1 MEHTAR
7 TARARLVFDPQLMPA
22 GRVTALYDG
31 MSNGYI
37 SMLAMSIERI
47 FTRTGGRGAQ
57 LEPARVRV
65 VAGKGIEGDRYFGC
79 EDEPGQN
86 VTFIEAEEIEA
97 FQRALGRP
105 VDLSLSGRNIVTRG
119 VRLNDLVGREFSV
132 GAVRFRGV
140 ELCEPCGG
148 LGAVLAPPDLT
159 PAQVVKRL
167 VHRAGLRADALS
179 TGEIARDEKLEP
191 AV

>member
-1 MEHTAR
+1 M
-7 TARARLVFDPQLMPA
+7 
-22 GRVTALYDG
+22 TALYDE

-47 FTRTGGRGAQ
+47 FTRTKGRAPQ
-57 LEPARVRV
+57 LEHARVRV
-65 VAGKGIEGDRYFGC
+65 VAGKGIEGDRYFGRA
-79 EDEPGQN
+79 DEPGQN

-105 VDLSLSGRNIVTRG
+105 IDLSLTGRNIVTRG
-119 VRLNDLVGREFSV
+119 VRLNDLVGREFGV

-140 ELCEPCGG
+140 ELCEPCSG
-148 LGAVLAPPDLT
+148 LGRALASPDLT

-179 TGEIARDEKLEP
+179 TGEIACDMKLEP
-191 AV
+191 AVQETR